1 MQQSQI
7 HKEPLLEENPDRYVM
22 FPIKYPDI
30 YEMFNTHR
38 KTLWNE
44 AEIDLSGDL
53 KDWAK
58 LSDGERH
65 FIKNVLAF
73 FAASDGIVLENL
85 GLRFFKDVQIPEVRS
100 FYSMQMF
107 METIHGIM
115 YSQLIDTYITNA
127 KEKDELFKAIET
139 IPSVQQK
146 AEWALKWIESGDSFA
161 QRLVAFACVE
171 GIFFSGSFCCIY
183 WLKERGVLQGLTK
196 SNDFIS
202 RDENLHQEF
211 AVLLYSKYIK
221 NKLSDEIIHQ
231 IVSEAIEIEK
241 TFIIDS
247 IPCSLLGMNAL
258 LMTEYIHYVANRLV
272 KQLGHTELYPDA
284 RQPFAFMDRICFD
297 SKDNFFEGRVT
308 SYQLMVEKEKGD
320 EMDDLDFDADF

>member
-1 MQQSQI
+1 MNNQ
-7 HKEPLLEENPDRYVM
+7 ELLLQENANRYVI
-22 FPIKYPDI
+22 FPIKYHDI
-30 YEMFNTHR
+30 WEMFQTHR
-38 KTLWNE
+38 KTFWNE

-53 KDWAK
+53 KDWNK
-58 LSDGERH
+58 LSDGEKH

-85 GLRFFKDVQIPEVRS
+85 ALRFFKDVQIPEVRS
-100 FYSMQMF
+100 FYSIQML
-107 METIHGIM
+107 METVHGIM
-115 YSQLIDTYITNA
+115 YSQLLDTYISDA
-127 KEKDELFKAIET
+127 KEKEDLFRATET
-139 IPSVQQK
+139 IPSVKQK
-146 AEWALKWIESGDSFA
+146 AGWAIKWIESGDSFA

-183 WLKERGVLQGLTK
+183 WLKERGVLGGLTK

-202 RDENLHQEF
+202 RDENLHQDF
-211 AVLLYSKYIK
+211 AVLLYSKYIQ
-221 NKLSDEIIHQ
+221 NKLSDKVLHQ
-231 IVSEAIEIEK
+231 IVDEAVQIEK
-241 TFIIDS
+241 SFITES

-258 LMTEYIHYVANRLV
+258 LMTEYIHFVANRLV

-308 SYQLMVEKEKGD
+308 SYQLMVEKTEGD
-320 EMDDLDFDADF
+320 DADNLDFDADF